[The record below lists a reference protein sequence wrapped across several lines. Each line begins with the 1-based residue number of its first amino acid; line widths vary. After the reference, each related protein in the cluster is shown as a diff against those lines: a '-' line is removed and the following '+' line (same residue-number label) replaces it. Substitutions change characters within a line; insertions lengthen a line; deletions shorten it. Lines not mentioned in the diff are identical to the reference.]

1 MKWTKIST
9 NLIIE
14 RIPDKDLL
22 AIVKYQLLWATL
34 EHQPD
39 DATALRYM
47 SANQLA
53 TARQYVGNIAAT
65 ISQDIKACADH
76 RKSQRAY
83 SAKNTGIGRKNDGHT
98 DGHNDAHTDGHA
110 DDTDKIRLDKI
121 ILDKKEKEKN
131 SKEKKDITAN
141 NAYKFLVEMTPEE
154 ILTAIK
160 EQIVP
165 KLGAYFYNGDVS
177 DEVLQTYIV
186 KRQSA
191 GWQTKHGIFIRDL
204 GCDLANWLKNEK
216 TIAQPVVDEKDV
228 DDFVQNWN
236 EFVRG
241 AKGSDRWA
249 KCEMADESA
258 KEFVPMAKDA
268 LLKLMA
274 QERDGVQFITPKK
287 PTDDIWG
294 WAIDV
299 FRQRRFYSDFLYH
312 ECNITPKFFCN
323 HITELA
329 DPFSSAYLD
338 DNEKHSHV

>member
-9 NLIIE
+9 NLIVE

-65 ISQDIKACADH
+65 ISQDIKVCADH
-76 RKSQRAY
+76 RKSQKAY
-83 SAKNTGIGRKNDGHT
+83 SAKNLGVEQKNDNQCDNQCDNHT
-98 DGHNDAHTDGHA
+98 
-110 DDTDKIRLDKI
+110 DDTDKIRIDKNRI
-121 ILDKKEKEKN
+121 DKTRI
-131 SKEKKDITAN
+131 EKKDKEKTIITAN
-141 NAYKFLVEMTPEE
+141 NAYWVLQNMTPEE
-154 ILTAIK
+154 ILVAIK

-165 KLGAYFYNGDVS
+165 NLGAYFYNGDVS
-177 DEVLQTYIV
+177 DEKLKNYIV
-186 KRQSA
+186 KRQGT
-191 GWQTKHGIFIRDL
+191 GWQTKHGLFIRDL

-216 TIAQPVVDEKDV
+216 TTGTPPADEKDV
-228 DDFVQNWN
+228 ADFVKNWN
-236 EFVRG
+236 EFVKG
-241 AKGSDRWA
+241 AKGSDYWA
-249 KCEMADESA
+249 KCETADENV
-258 KEFVPMAKDA
+258 KEFIPAAKVA

-274 QERDGVQFITPKK
+274 QEARPGKPRFITPKK
-287 PTDDIWG
+287 STDDIWA

-312 ECNITPKFFCN
+312 ECNITPKFFCT
-323 HITELA
+323 HIAELA
-329 DPFSSAYLD
+329 DPYCDEYLND
-338 DNEKHSHV
+338 SEKHTHA